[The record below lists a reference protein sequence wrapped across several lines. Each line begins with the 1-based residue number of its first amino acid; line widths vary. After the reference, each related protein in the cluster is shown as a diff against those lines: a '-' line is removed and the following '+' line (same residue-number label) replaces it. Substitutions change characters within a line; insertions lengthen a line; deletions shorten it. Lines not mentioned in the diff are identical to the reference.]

1 MRRDSQKQ
9 TWGKAITSSACQSD
23 SPAPADSKHDSEA
36 PVGPVLGTVCFY
48 VLCNRHWF
56 NRVCPGGASGDCLST
71 LRSFS
76 DAGCADQ
83 RRPTPNHIGCP
94 SQHRARVCRDFISR
108 SPGQALYGAK
118 SACAKR
124 AATRYPPPRSPPS
137 GIPRCPGGL
146 YRGSIAQVWLRH
158 EMFPS
163 IGSSPGLLQNPIL

>member
-1 MRRDSQKQ
+1 M
-9 TWGKAITSSACQSD
+9 
-23 SPAPADSKHDSEA
+23 
-36 PVGPVLGTVCFY
+36 LGTVCFY

-118 SACAKR
+118 SACAKP
-124 AATRYPPPRSPPS
+124 AATRDPPPRSPPS

-146 YRGSIAQVWLRH
+146 YRGSIAQGKARNVSQHWVLPGPATGSHIVNRGTPVASLGQPQLNVPEKKSHPLRGPCSPD
-158 EMFPS
+158 FPNNDKW
-163 IGSSPGLLQNPIL
+163 I